1 MHKKSHPKPG
11 WLAILEPTMRF
22 ELTTSSLPRKR
33 STPELRRQIKKSRQ
47 QREWFLERKTGVEP
61 ATFSLEG
68 WRSTNWATSAY
79 NGLVRDAF
87 NSTTKKSGESRIRTY
102 EAEATEL
109 QSVPF
114 DRSGI
119 SPIFLLMS
127 LQRDSNPR
135 PRDYKSR
142 ALANWAMEANISL
155 ISNNRLSLF
164 ASANIQFILE

>member
-1 MHKKSHPKPG
+1 MDCD
-11 WLAILEPTMRF
+11 F
-22 ELTTSSLPRKR
+22 C
-33 STPELRRQIKKSRQ
+33 
-47 QREWFLERKTGVEP
+47 ERKTGVEP

-68 WRSTNWATSAY
+68 WRSTNWATSAFIL
-79 NGLVRDAF
+79 LVISF
-87 NSTTKKSGESRIRTY
+87 CKGKNIFWNLQIYFYFFLKKSGESRIRTC

-119 SPIFLLMS
+119 SPTLQKS

-142 ALANWAMEANISL
+142 ALANWAMEAL
-155 ISNNRLSLF
+155 ISKELLYFLF
-164 ASANIQFILE
+164 AFANIKKFFWNHKFLLLKF